1 MQIDEPIISF
11 VKALNKVE
19 GVYPA
24 SSCGGHER
32 PKGKREMSR
41 YKCEAGT
48 FSVIMK
54 IRNPK
59 FLKELQKLVEKHRD
73 KSLFEFHP
81 VYKKWRLAGTHDA
94 KNKVYEP
101 WVNQYLIKTNEI
113 KPKDRRDK
121 FYSYMTEPPTDIYY
135 TKPPR
140 VKRIIEKTTTDTPKT
155 KEFWY
160 GSVE

>member
-1 MQIDEPIISF
+1 VFEKNRNICFCGYRSKKGVKIMQIDEPIISF
-11 VKALNKVE
+11 VKVLNRVE

-59 FLKELQKLVEKHRD
+59 FLKELQNLVERHRD
-73 KSLFEFHP
+73 KSLFEYNPF
-81 VYKKWRLAGTHDA
+81 YKKWRLSGTHEV

-101 WVNQYLIKTNEI
+101 WVNKYL
-113 KPKDRRDK
+113 
-121 FYSYMTEPPTDIYY
+121 TEQARSPPA
-135 TKPPR
+135 KA
-140 VKRIIEKTTTDTPKT
+140 
-155 KEFWY
+155 
-160 GSVE
+160 GG